1 MQLEGW
7 IWIGAAGI
15 AGLVTG
21 AALAAAAAQ
30 ARHARHATALES
42 RLAVLERELREA
54 RAAATADDALAART
68 AELDRRAAALDGR
81 KREIERA
88 LDGVS
93 HAQRQVVQSEKLAS
107 LGRMAAGVAHEFNNP
122 AQHLI
127 INLPFLRRAIDRLRR
142 VLSVTLAHPPADAT
156 AAKEIQRAV
165 DEAKLARTNADLDEI
180 LEGLAEGATRI
191 GELVRDLTTF
201 SRMDAGELKDVDL
214 HEGLDA
220 TIRLLGYRFKDR
232 VEVKRDY
239 AALPAVRCHAGQINH
254 VFMNV
259 LSNAADAIPGRG
271 HVWVKT
277 ERAGAERVRVRVT
290 DDGAGMDAATLA
302 RVFDPFFTTKDPGQG
317 TGLGLATSYD
327 IVNRHGGTLMA
338 QSDPGIGTVFVVEL
352 PIVPPFAE
360 NLGGTGRSGE

>member
-1 MQLEGW
+1 MELER
-7 IWIGAAGI
+7 WIGAGGVVAGV
-15 AGLVTG
+15 AV
-21 AALAAAAAQ
+21 AALTRRRF
-30 ARHARHATALES
+30 ARRARELES
-42 RLAVLERELREA
+42 RLDALTREAGDA
-54 RAAATADDALAART
+54 RAALAERDALALRG
-68 AELDRRAAALDGR
+68 EEIDRRAAALDTR
-81 KREIERA
+81 KREVERA
-88 LDGVS
+88 IDAIS
-93 HAQRQVVQSEKLAS
+93 QAQRQVVQSEKLAS

-127 INLPFLRRAIDRLRR
+127 LNLPFLRRAIDRLRR
-142 VLSVTLAHPPADAT
+142 VLGASLAHPPADPA
-156 AAKEIQRAV
+156 AAKEVQKAV

-180 LEGLAEGATRI
+180 LEGLEEGATRI

-232 VEVKRDY
+232 IDVRRDY
-239 AALPAVRCHAGQINH
+239 AALPPVRCHAGQINH

-277 ERAGAERVRVRVT
+277 ERVGAERVRVRVT
-290 DDGAGMDAATLA
+290 DDGGGMDAATLA
-302 RVFDPFFTTKDPGQG
+302 RVFDPFFTTKEPGQG

-327 IVNRHGGTLMA
+327 IVNRHGGTITA
-338 QSDPGIGTVFVVEL
+338 QSDPGIGTVFTVEL

-360 NLGGTGRSGE
+360 NLGTPGRSGE

>member
-1 MQLEGW
+1 MQLAGW
-7 IWIGAAGI
+7 IGIGAGAL
-15 AGLVTG
+15 GLVAG
-21 AALAAAAAQ
+21 AALAATT
-30 ARHARHATALES
+30 RRGHARRTAALEA
-42 RLAVLERELREA
+42 RLAALTSDLAAA
-54 RAAATADDALAART
+54 RAALGERDELVARA
-68 AELDRRAAALDGR
+68 AELDRRAAALDTR
-81 KREIERA
+81 KREVERA
-88 LDGVS
+88 IDGVS

-142 VLSVTLAHPPADAT
+142 VLTVTLAHPPADP
-156 AAKEIQRAV
+156 AAARELQKAV

-180 LEGLAEGATRI
+180 LEGLEEGATRI

-232 VEVKRDY
+232 VEVERDY
-239 AALPAVRCHAGQINH
+239 AALPAVRCHAAQINH

-277 ERAGAERVRVRVT
+277 ERVGAERVRVRVT
-290 DDGAGMDAATLA
+290 DDGGGMDAATLA
-302 RVFDPFFTTKDPGQG
+302 RIFDPFFTTKEPGQG

-327 IVNRHGGTLMA
+327 IVNRHGGTITA
-338 QSDPGIGTVFVVEL
+338 QSDPGIGTVFIVEL
-352 PIVPPFAE
+352 PVVPTFAE
-360 NLGGTGRSGE
+360 NLGHTGRSGE

>member
-7 IWIGAAGI
+7 IGAGAAGI
-15 AGLVTG
+15 GGALAGAV
-21 AALAAAAAQ
+21 LAAAASR
-30 ARHARHATALES
+30 ARHARHTDALGT
-42 RLAVLERELREA
+42 RLAELERALAEA
-54 RAAATADDALAART
+54 HAAAAERGELAAR
-68 AELDRRAAALDGR
+68 AEELAARAAALDAR
-81 KREIERA
+81 KREVERA

-142 VLSVTLAHPPADAT
+142 VLGVSLAHPPADP
-156 AAKEIQRAV
+156 AARKEIQKAV
-165 DEAKLARTNADLDEI
+165 DDAKLARTNADLDEI
-180 LEGLAEGATRI
+180 LEGLEEGATRI

-232 VEVKRDY
+232 VEVRRDY
-239 AALPAVRCHAGQINH
+239 GALPPVRCHAGQINH

-277 ERAGAERVRVRVT
+277 ERVGADRVRVRVT
-290 DDGAGMDAATLA
+290 DDGGGMDAATLA
-302 RVFDPFFTTKDPGQG
+302 RVFDPFFTTKEPGQG

-327 IVNRHGGTLMA
+327 IVNRHGGTITA
-338 QSDPGIGTVFVVEL
+338 QSDPGIGTVFTVEL
-352 PIVPPFAE
+352 PLIPPFAE

>member
-1 MQLEGW
+1 MQVEGW
-7 IWIGAAGI
+7 IGIGAGI
-15 AGLVTG
+15 GGALAG
-21 AALAAAAAQ
+21 AALAAATRR
-30 ARHARHATALES
+30 RHARGTAAVEARVVALDDE
-42 RLAVLERELREA
+42 LAEA
-54 RAAATADDALAART
+54 RAALAERA
-68 AELDRRAAALDGR
+68 AELDRRAAALDTR

-142 VLSVTLAHPPADAT
+142 VLTVTLAHPPADPA

-180 LEGLAEGATRI
+180 LEGLEEGATRI

-232 VEVKRDY
+232 VEVERDY

-259 LSNAADAIPGRG
+259 LANAADAIPGRG

-302 RVFDPFFTTKDPGQG
+302 RVFDPFFTTKEPGLG

-327 IVNRHGGTLMA
+327 IVNRHGGTITA